1 LIARTPDLEPSI
13 SSYGSGDAEPSGR
26 SKTEWL
32 QIFWQQRQFLKRLT
46 IRGLLAVT
54 LLAFLIPKRYE
65 STTRIMPPDSESSPG
80 MGMLAA
86 LAGRGGS
93 GGGDSG
99 LASSGGSMPGLGMLA
114 SDLLGAKSTGATLA
128 GILKSDTIRDRL
140 IDRFNLQKAYWD
152 RYKEDARKDLGKFT
166 EIVEDRKSGII
177 TVTVTDRNPQRASAL
192 AKAYVDE
199 MKRHPQRV
207 FWRGKEGK
215 SEQELVVE
223 QIAHRILSGFYN
235 NEPYE
240 AGKHI
245 LRMDSMASA

>member
-1 LIARTPDLEPSI
+1 METQKV
-13 SSYGSGDAEPSGR
+13 
-26 SKTEWL
+26 KTC
-32 QIFWQQRQFLKRLT
+32 FT
-46 IRGLLAVT
+46 IT
-54 LLAFLIPKRYE
+54 
-65 STTRIMPPDSESSPG
+65 
-80 MGMLAA
+80 
-86 LAGRGGS
+86 
-93 GGGDSG
+93 
-99 LASSGGSMPGLGMLA
+99 
-114 SDLLGAKSTGATLA
+114 
-128 GILKSDTIRDRL
+128 
-140 IDRFNLQKAYWD
+140 
-152 RYKEDARKDLGKFT
+152 FT
-166 EIVEDRKSGII
+166 DDQYNR
-177 TVTVTDRNPQRASAL
+177 